1 MTMHPKT
8 RRVILDEID
17 TLDIECVRLERRIS
31 RKENR
36 IAHLNQ
42 MLVDDDNARTITA
55 GGFVASR

>member
-8 RRVILDEID
+8 RRIILDEIN
-17 TLDIECVRLERRIS
+17 TLADECDRLERRIT
-31 RKENR
+31 RKEDR

-42 MLVDDDNARTITA
+42 MLIDDDNARTSAA